1 MDDRPTG
8 ATRAHDFDAFYAAVG
23 PRLAGQLS
31 YLTRDHDEARDCVQ
45 EALERAWLR
54 WDRVGAL
61 DDPQAW
67 VRTVAHRLA
76 VSRWRKARNAALAW
90 TEKERHRPSSAA
102 PTAASDERSALV
114 QALRTLPENQRSVL
128 VMHYL
133 VDLDVEQIARET
145 GASAVAVRTR
155 LVRGRRALAAALGE
169 GTLPATARQTTS
181 SREGREPR

>member
-1 MDDRPTG
+1 M
-8 ATRAHDFDAFYAAVG
+8 G

-61 DDPQAW
+61 DSPEAW

-90 TEKERHRPSSAA
+90 TENERHRPRLTEPA
-102 PTAASDERSALV
+102 TASDERSALV
-114 QALRTLPENQRSVL
+114 TALRTLPENQRRVL
-128 VMHYL
+128 VLHYL

-145 GASAVAVRTR
+145 GATAGAVRTR

-169 GTLPATARQTTS
+169 DTVLAGPQTTS
-181 SREGREPR
+181 GREGRDLR